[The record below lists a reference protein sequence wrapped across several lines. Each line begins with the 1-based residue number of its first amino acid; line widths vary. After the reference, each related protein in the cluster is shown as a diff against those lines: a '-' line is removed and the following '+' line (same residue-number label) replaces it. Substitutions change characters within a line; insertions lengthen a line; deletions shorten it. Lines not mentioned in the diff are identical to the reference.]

1 VRTGRAWAI
10 EKISAL
16 ASVTDSN
23 PASAAKVGSC
33 PWASVGKIDGGY
45 SGFRR
50 SEVSFR
56 CWSEETSGAEPSRLV
71 VPLLLD
77 EREILGDIFEGL
89 KDRRERNL
97 IFPGEF
103 FGCEGIRTMDGVSL
117 GLFVLDCQA
126 TICSKRSQVLFG
138 HSLEEGDRANC
149 SIHIEAVVREDATL

>member
-1 VRTGRAWAI
+1 M
-10 EKISAL
+10 
-16 ASVTDSN
+16 
-23 PASAAKVGSC
+23 
-33 PWASVGKIDGGY
+33 
-45 SGFRR
+45 
-50 SEVSFR
+50 
-56 CWSEETSGAEPSRLV
+56 

-77 EREILGDIFEGL
+77 ERPMLGHMVESREHGL
-89 KDRRERNL
+89 PGDL